1 MPQLARCSRGLGVA
15 LCGWLVAQACP
26 AAADDGLPRL
36 AQEVLGQADSATAGR
51 RLFSRNCTYCH
62 GARGL
67 GGRAKALQCRDD
79 LVGASVF
86 ESITYGRQSGAFI
99 MPPWEAELEETERWQ
114 LVAYIL
120 TLKNLPNCK

>member
-1 MPQLARCSRGLGVA
+1 MLLLARFSRGLGAA
-15 LCGWLVAQACP
+15 LGGWLIAQACP
-26 AAADDGLPRL
+26 AATEDALPPL
-36 AQEVLGQADSATAGR
+36 AQEILGEADSATAGR

-79 LVGASVF
+79 LEGASVF

-99 MPPWEAELEETERWQ
+99 MPPWETELEAAERWQ

-120 TLKNLPNCK
+120 TLRDLPNCK